1 MGRPLKKDVLGTDA
15 IRNGVGA
22 NTGITV
28 SGYFS
33 SALATDYSIVKQ
45 RGSNTFVVARQF
57 GMASAVTG
65 NTTLGSKAITSVSTD
80 PTDAQYEFSVGS
92 AIHGVGIPAGSVIE
106 SIVSTSSI
114 TISNAATATN
124 AGVALFY
131 DGIRK
136 VGKLV
141 DTTPNANGEILM
153 RGSTTGLLDQNL
165 VPIAKITRRLAYGFP
180 SSPVL
185 TTDPVTGTA
194 FHRGEDSNATTN
206 HDATRYTWFLEN
218 DSSADYIVL
227 TAI

>member
-1 MGRPLKKDVLGTDA
+1 
-15 IRNGVGA
+15 
-22 NTGITV
+22 
-28 SGYFS
+28 
-33 SALATDYSIVKQ
+33 
-45 RGSNTFVVARQF
+45 
-57 GMASAVTG
+57 
-65 NTTLGSKAITSVSTD
+65 
-80 PTDAQYEFSVGS
+80 
-92 AIHGVGIPAGSVIE
+92 VIE

-141 DTTPNANGEILM
+141 NTTPNANGEILM

-165 VPIAKITRRLAYGFP
+165 VPIAKITRKVAHGFP

-185 TTDPVTGTA
+185 SGG
-194 FHRGEDSNATTN
+194 FNRGEDSNAATN
-206 HDATRYTWFLEN
+206 HDATRYTWYLEN